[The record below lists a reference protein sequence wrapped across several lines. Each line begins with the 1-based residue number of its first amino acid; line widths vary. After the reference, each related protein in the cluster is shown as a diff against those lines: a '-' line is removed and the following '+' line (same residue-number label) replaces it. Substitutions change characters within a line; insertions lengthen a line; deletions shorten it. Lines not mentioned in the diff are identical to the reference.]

1 MERIMKRQSILVI
14 EDDIGIAES
23 ICDYLQQENFNAS
36 YESNGLLAE
45 KRILAEQPSLVL
57 LDVML
62 PGKDGISICRDVR
75 SSYNGY
81 ILMFTA
87 KEDDID
93 QIVGLEVGADDY
105 LIKPIKPRLL
115 LAKIKAFLRRTT
127 STKADLPIQLIQ
139 FGALSID
146 SLNRKVTLNG
156 IYVYLTS
163 AEFDLLE
170 ILAKNAGKIMS
181 RTQISIQLFGKEFDG
196 LERGIDNRISQLRK
210 KLLDN
215 DQVNPRFKTIR
226 NKGYVLAPG
235 AWGVEAQ

>member
-1 MERIMKRQSILVI
+1 MNRQSILVV
-14 EDDIGIAES
+14 EDDIDIAET
-23 ICDYLQQENFNAS
+23 ICDYLQQENFNAT

-45 KRILAEQPSLVL
+45 KRMLAEQPSLVL

-62 PGKDGISICRDVR
+62 PGKDGLSICRDVR
-75 SSYNGY
+75 PFYNGY

-105 LIKPIKPRLL
+105 LIKPVKPRLI
-115 LAKIKAFLRRTT
+115 LAKIKSFLRRSIPTQDQAPT
-127 STKADLPIQLIQ
+127 QLIQ
-139 FGALSID
+139 LGALSID
-146 SLNRKVTLNG
+146 SLNRRVTLDN
-156 IYVYLTS
+156 IHIHLTS

-170 ILAKNAGKIMS
+170 ILAKNAGQILS
-181 RTQISIQLFGKEFDG
+181 RTEISIKLFGKEFDG

-215 DQVNPRFKTIR
+215 DQVSPRFKTVR

-235 AWGVEAQ
+235 AW

>member
-1 MERIMKRQSILVI
+1 MEVIMNRQSILVI
-14 EDDIGIAES
+14 EDDIDIAES
-23 ICDYLQQENFNAS
+23 ICDYLQQENFNAT

-45 KRILAEQPSLVL
+45 KRILADQPSLVL

-75 SSYNGY
+75 SSYSGY

-115 LAKIKAFLRRTT
+115 LAKIKSFLRRPT
-127 STKADLPIQLIQ
+127 STTTQAPTQLIQ

-146 SLNRKVTLNG
+146 SLNRKVILNN
-156 IYVYLTS
+156 INIHLTS

-170 ILAKNAGKIMS
+170 ILAKNAGQILS
-181 RTQISIQLFGKEFDG
+181 RAQISIQLFGKEFDG
-196 LERGIDNRISQLRK
+196 LERSIDNRISQLRK

-215 DQVNPRFKTIR
+215 DQVSPRFKTIR

-235 AWGVEAQ
+235 AW

>member
-1 MERIMKRQSILVI
+1 MNRQSILVI
-14 EDDIGIAES
+14 EDDIDIAES
-23 ICDYLQQENFNAS
+23 ICDYLKQENFNAT
-36 YESNGLLAE
+36 YESNGLIAE
-45 KRILAEQPSLVL
+45 KRILAEQPALVL

-75 SSYNGY
+75 PFYSGY
-81 ILMFTA
+81 ILIFTA

-105 LIKPIKPRLL
+105 LIKPVKPRLI
-115 LAKIKAFLRRTT
+115 LAKIKSFLRRAIP
-127 STKADLPIQLIQ
+127 TKDQAPTQLIQ

-146 SLNRKVTLNG
+146 SLNRKVMLDNVH
-156 IYVYLTS
+156 IHLTS

-170 ILAKNAGKIMS
+170 ILAKNAGQILS
-181 RTQISIQLFGKEFDG
+181 RTEISIQLFGKEFDG

-215 DQVNPRFKTIR
+215 DQVSPRFKTVR

-235 AWGVEAQ
+235 AW

>member
-1 MERIMKRQSILVI
+1 MNRQSILVV
-14 EDDIGIAES
+14 EDDIDIAET
-23 ICDYLQQENFNAS
+23 ICDYLQQENFNAT

-45 KRILAEQPSLVL
+45 KRMLAEQPSLVL

-62 PGKDGISICRDVR
+62 PGKDGLSICRDVR
-75 SSYNGY
+75 PFYNGY

-105 LIKPIKPRLL
+105 LIKPVKPRLI
-115 LAKIKAFLRRTT
+115 LAKIKSFLRRSIPTQDQAPT
-127 STKADLPIQLIQ
+127 QLIQ
-139 FGALSID
+139 LGALSID
-146 SLNRKVTLNG
+146 SLNRRVTLDN
-156 IYVYLTS
+156 IHIHLTS

-170 ILAKNAGKIMS
+170 ILAKNAGKILS
-181 RTQISIQLFGKEFDG
+181 RTEISIKLFGKEFDG

-215 DQVNPRFKTIR
+215 DQVSPRFKTVR

-235 AWGVEAQ
+235 AW

>member
-1 MERIMKRQSILVI
+1 MELLMNRQSILVV
-14 EDDIGIAES
+14 EDDIDIAET
-23 ICDYLQQENFNAS
+23 ICDYLQQENFNAT

-45 KRILAEQPSLVL
+45 KRMLAEQPSLVL

-62 PGKDGISICRDVR
+62 PGKDGLSICRDVR
-75 SSYNGY
+75 PFYNGY

-105 LIKPIKPRLL
+105 LIKPVKPRLI
-115 LAKIKAFLRRTT
+115 LAKIKSFLRRSIPTQDQAPT
-127 STKADLPIQLIQ
+127 QLIQ
-139 FGALSID
+139 LGALSID
-146 SLNRKVTLNG
+146 SLNRRVTLDN
-156 IYVYLTS
+156 IHIHLTS

-170 ILAKNAGKIMS
+170 ILAKNAGQILS
-181 RTQISIQLFGKEFDG
+181 RTEISIKLFGKEFDG

-215 DQVNPRFKTIR
+215 DQVSPRFKTVR

-235 AWGVEAQ
+235 AW

>member
-163 AEFDLLE
+163 AEFD
-170 ILAKNAGKIMS
+170 
-181 RTQISIQLFGKEFDG
+181 G

>member
-1 MERIMKRQSILVI
+1 MNRQSILVI
-14 EDDIGIAES
+14 EDDIDIAES
-23 ICDYLQQENFNAS
+23 ICDYLQQENFNSS

-45 KRILAEQPSLVL
+45 KRVLTEQPSLIL

-62 PGKDGISICRDVR
+62 PGKDGISICRDIR
-75 SSYNGY
+75 PSYNGY

-115 LAKIKAFLRRTT
+115 LAKIKSFLRR
-127 STKADLPIQLIQ
+127 SLPAEATMQHLQ
-139 FGALSID
+139 FGGLLID
-146 SLNRKVTLNG
+146 SLNRKVSLEN
-156 IYVYLTS
+156 INIHLTS

-170 ILAKNAGKIMS
+170 ILAKNAGQILS
-181 RTQISIQLFGKEFDG
+181 RDQISILLFGKEFDG

-210 KLLDN
+210 KLNDN
-215 DQVNPRFKTIR
+215 DQVNPRIKTVR

-235 AWGVEAQ
+235 AW

>member
-1 MERIMKRQSILVI
+1 MNRQSILVV
-14 EDDIGIAES
+14 EDDIDIAET
-23 ICDYLQQENFNAS
+23 ICDYLQQENFNAT

-45 KRILAEQPSLVL
+45 KRMLAEQPSLVL

-62 PGKDGISICRDVR
+62 PGKDGLSICRDVR
-75 SSYNGY
+75 PFYNGY

-105 LIKPIKPRLL
+105 LIKPVKPRLI
-115 LAKIKAFLRRTT
+115 LAKIKSFLRRSIPTQDQAPT
-127 STKADLPIQLIQ
+127 QLIQ
-139 FGALSID
+139 LGALYID
-146 SLNRKVTLNG
+146 SLNRRVTLDN
-156 IYVYLTS
+156 IHIHLTS

-170 ILAKNAGKIMS
+170 ILAKNAGQILS
-181 RTQISIQLFGKEFDG
+181 RTEISIKLFGKEFDG

-215 DQVNPRFKTIR
+215 DQVSPRFKTVR

-235 AWGVEAQ
+235 AW

>member
-1 MERIMKRQSILVI
+1 MKRQSILVI

-163 AEFDLLE
+163 AEFD
-170 ILAKNAGKIMS
+170 
-181 RTQISIQLFGKEFDG
+181 G